1 MKAEVVRHAGRDPK
15 NNPRFVV
22 TNLPHTPEHV
32 YTIYRQRGDVEN
44 RIKELKA
51 GLALDRLSCSRFLGN
66 QFRLLLSAA
75 AYILVQAL
83 RLHAAG
89 TPCATA
95 QATTLR
101 ERVLKVAVWVTR
113 SVRRIVLHF
122 PTSFP
127 WQSEWWQIA
136 CAVGARP

>member
-1 MKAEVVRHAGRDPK
+1 
-15 NNPRFVV
+15 VV
-22 TNLPHTPEHV
+22 TNLPHTPAHV
-32 YTIYRQRGDVEN
+32 YRIYRQRGDVEN

-66 QFRLLLSAA
+66 QFRLLLTAA
-75 AYILVQAL
+75 ADILVQTL

-101 ERVLKVAVWVTR
+101 ERLIKVAVWVTA
-113 SVRRIVLHF
+113 SVRRVVLHF
-122 PTSFP
+122 PTPFGWLP
-127 WQSEWWQIA
+127 EWWQIA